1 MIINKFFN
9 NKLFN
14 VKYSYISIPKPYEFV
29 NVTLESGLDLSSI
42 ISEVNTLLPQLASF
56 VDQFHTLVTQSG
68 VNVITDS
75 VGNMSM
81 DVPNGMSDL
90 EVERVTK
97 RIGIIDRLINT
108 HGTTLNDL
116 FQKGL
121 SIEDKLKIDDP
132 RYVSKLSDQI
142 AQFKKL
148 NASYK
153 H

>member
-1 MIINKFFN
+1 MKINVLFN

-42 ISEVNTLLPQLASF
+42 ISEVSTLLPQLASF
-56 VDQFHTLVTQSG
+56 IDQFHTIVTQSG

-75 VGNMSM
+75 AGNMTM

-90 EVERVTK
+90 EVERITK

-116 FQKGL
+116 FQKG
-121 SIEDKLKIDDP
+121 
-132 RYVSKLSDQI
+132 
-142 AQFKKL
+142 
-148 NASYK
+148 
-153 H
+153 